1 MAEQP
6 PNERVFVS
14 GLPPD
19 LNEEQLN
26 SIFGAYGSLTQVRNL
41 GASRC
46 CVLTFATVEEAKWVV
61 ENLDGNMPE
70 GISQPVSVRFGKP
83 EGPGTAAGPPGG
95 APGMQGGFRGHSGPA
110 GKGRQQFHA
119 GGMSNGGAGK
129 GGGVRDLKRSLEGTL
144 PSFKAART
152 DANQVYVSGL
162 PPDTT
167 DGDLFEIFTP
177 FGAIPPKGI
186 KALRDAG
193 GTRCKGVGFV
203 DFIEPA
209 DALQAVTALDGY
221 VLEDGSYLRVAVKNT
236 TYKGKG
242 KGKGKGGGGGLGGG
256 CAEATAQT
264 LLSGLTQALGL
275 RA

>member
-19 LNEEQLN
+19 LSEEQLN

-46 CVLTFATVEEAKWVV
+46 CVLTFATVDEAKWVV

-70 GISQPVSVRFGKP
+70 GITQPVSVRFGKP
-83 EGPGTAAGPPGG
+83 EGPGLAAGPPGG
-95 APGMQGGFRGHSGPA
+95 APGLQGGFQRLAGPA
-110 GKGRQQFHA
+110 AGVRPQFNA

-129 GGGVRDLKRSLEGTL
+129 GGGIKELKRSLEGTM
-144 PSFKAART
+144 PSFKMART

-167 DGDLFEIFTP
+167 NGDLFEIFTP

-186 KALRDAG
+186 KALQNPG
-193 GTRCKGVGFV
+193 GVCKGVGFV
-203 DFIEPA
+203 DFINEA
-209 DALQAVTALDGY
+209 DALQAVTALNGY
-221 VLEDGSYLRVAVKNT
+221 VLEDGSYLRVALKNSS
-236 TYKGKG
+236 YSKGKG
-242 KGKGKGGGGGLGGG
+242 KGKD
-256 CAEATAQT
+256 APFQNAAQNAQNI
-264 LLSGLTQALGL
+264 LAQALGL

>member
-26 SIFGAYGSLTQVRNL
+26 SIFGAYGSLAQVRNL

-46 CVLTFATVEEAKWVV
+46 CVLTFATVDEAKWVV

-70 GISQPVSVRFGKP
+70 GLSQPVSVRFGKP
-83 EGPGTAAGPPGG
+83 EGPALAAAGNLGGCQGG
-95 APGMQGGFRGHSGPA
+95 ALGGFQRLAGPA
-110 GKGRQQFHA
+110 AAVRPQMSAPFAA

-129 GGGVRDLKRSLEGTL
+129 GGGVKELKRSLEGAL
-144 PSFKAART
+144 PSFKSART

-162 PPDTT
+162 PADTT

-186 KALRDAG
+186 KALQSPG
-193 GTRCKGVGFV
+193 GMCKGVGFV
-203 DFIEPA
+203 DFINEA
-209 DALQAVTALDGY
+209 DALQAVNALNGY
-221 VLEDGSYLRVAVKNT
+221 VLEDGSYLRVALKNSS
-236 TYKGKG
+236 YSKGKG
-242 KGKGKGGGGGLGGG
+242 KG
-256 CAEATAQT
+256 TPAQNFFA
-264 LLSGLTQALGL
+264 QALGL
-275 RA
+275 RQ

>member
-6 PNERVFVS
+6 ANERVFVS

-19 LNEEQLN
+19 LTEDQLN

-46 CVLTFATVEEAKWVV
+46 CVLTFATVDEAKWVV

-83 EGPGTAAGPPGG
+83 EGPASAASG
-95 APGMQGGFRGHSGPA
+95 APGGGPGLPGGFQRPA
-110 GKGRQQFHA
+110 RPFG

-129 GGGVRDLKRSLEGTL
+129 GGGGGVKELKRSLEGVL
-144 PSFKAART
+144 PSFKSART

-162 PPDTT
+162 PADTT

-177 FGAIPPKGI
+177 FGAIPPKGV
-186 KALRDAG
+186 KALQNPG
-193 GTRCKGVGFV
+193 GMCKGVGFI
-203 DFIEPA
+203 DFINGA
-209 DALQAVTALDGY
+209 DAIEAVNALNGH
-221 VLEDGSYLRVAVKNT
+221 VLEDGSYLRVAIKNSS
-236 TYKGKG
+236 YMNKGKG
-242 KGKGKGGGGGLGGG
+242 KGKSPADAVNLF
-256 CAEATAQT
+256 A
-264 LLSGLTQALGL
+264 QALGL
-275 RA
+275 QQ